1 MENSKPVFP
10 AIPFRRNTV
19 QQCLDADSGL
29 AKCTKYAPFKNDNP
43 EIKMTNCLQNCLL
56 FPFSIW
62 FLPEKQTVQLLD
74 INAFWA
80 VFVENHNKFPAFFS
94 PLFLTE
100 QPVWVALL

>member
-1 MENSKPVFP
+1 
-10 AIPFRRNTV
+10 
-19 QQCLDADSGL
+19 L
-29 AKCTKYAPFKNDNP
+29 AKYTKFDLFKNDNP
-43 EIKMTNCLQNCLL
+43 ETKMTNHLQNCLL
-56 FPFSIW
+56 FLFSIW